1 MLYYLLIYTKV
12 SFFWDL
18 SQDRGSSS
26 FPPKKPSPLIG
37 RLDRSANQRP
47 GFFFAANHLNS
58 CHDYDLKKT
67 CLSLFFKFFTSY
79 EIWFPILVYNNFI
92 REISF
97 ISETKIG
104 RIEHYVWGR
113 RVTSY
118 PRIVSLEV
126 ECLCLMIYLSK
137 FMISDGL
144 LFRGPDLNF
153 DWFAP

>member
-1 MLYYLLIYTKV
+1 MADKCISHFIWHSRTEKFKFMAGSLI
-12 SFFWDL
+12 FWEICL
-18 SQDRGSSS
+18 SIITFSEKSAFNYFSSS
-26 FPPKKPSPLIG
+26 LLPM
-37 RLDRSANQRP
+37 
-47 GFFFAANHLNS
+47 
-58 CHDYDLKKT
+58 
-67 CLSLFFKFFTSY
+67 KFDFLY
-79 EIWFPILVYNNFI
+79 WCNNFI

-126 ECLCLMIYLSK
+126 ECLFLMIYLSK